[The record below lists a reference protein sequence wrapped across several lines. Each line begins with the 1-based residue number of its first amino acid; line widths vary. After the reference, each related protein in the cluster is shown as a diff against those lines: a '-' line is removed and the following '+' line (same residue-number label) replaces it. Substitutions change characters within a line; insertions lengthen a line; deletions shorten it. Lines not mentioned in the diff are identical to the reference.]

1 MCSRCRA
8 VEVRYATLESFLS
21 TSDQDSSSNAAG
33 IAGDAMPPKKP
44 PAEQTPSKSLLNFF
58 DRSPATDGSP
68 STIYKTARAP
78 RKSNETKHT
87 KRAKSGSKPIVDGSK
102 GTLNAPLVISDD
114 DESAS
119 NHADAVHTARRDS
132 AMNIKGE
139 LLFEGLRRTVIN
151 ISDDEMEGETTA
163 RAVQPVPPPLSDEAG
178 AANTCLKGE
187 GQLPQRTR
195 GSDIDLP
202 SKPDIDS
209 SLIPNGILSS
219 ILNAVISSD
228 ITTSHANMEQTSRG
242 DGSTLAI
249 NISQKS
255 DLEQALEEEEGEWNE
270 GDEEGMGMED
280 LDIGDDDDV
289 MADTMESPA
298 VEEEAPQ
305 DEAQGGEKRKRKGKQ
320 KVTHSKDCSP
330 EIIAIDQSDDGD
342 DDSLGGREEVDDF
355 DVDDE
360 ECPVCG
366 RTFVGLRGDV
376 STESYA

>member
-1 MCSRCRA
+1 MA
-8 VEVRYATLESFLS
+8 SFLS
-21 TSDQDSSSNAAG
+21 QPPDFLEQPSG
-33 IAGDAMPPKKP
+33 IVGSAMPPKKP
-44 PAEQTPSKSLLNFF
+44 SVEQTPSKSLLNFF

-68 STIYKTARAP
+68 STTQKTTGTR
-78 RKSNETKHT
+78 RKSNETKHI

-114 DESAS
+114 DEFAS
-119 NHADAVHTARRDS
+119 NHADAVHDARRDS
-132 AMNIKGE
+132 AKSSKGK
-139 LLFEGLRRTVIN
+139 LPVEGFHRSVID
-151 ISDDEMEGETTA
+151 ISDDEMEAETIA

-178 AANTCLKGE
+178 GASTFLKRE
-187 GQLPQRTR
+187 DQLSKRTR
-195 GSDIDLP
+195 NSNIDLP
-202 SKPDIDS
+202 VKPDMDS

-219 ILNAVISSD
+219 ISNAKMSSNN
-228 ITTSHANMEQTSRG
+228 TTSHADMEQTSRG
-242 DGSTLAI
+242 VGPTLAI
-249 NISQKS
+249 DISQKS

-289 MADTMESPA
+289 MADVMESPA

-305 DEAQGGEKRKRKGKQ
+305 DEVQGGEKRKRKGKQ
-320 KVTHSKDCSP
+320 KVALSKDCSP
-330 EIIAIDQSDDGD
+330 EIIDIDESDDGD

-366 RTFVGLRGDV
+366 RTFVGMRGDV